1 MLDLLVAVAGAIV
14 EAIVENPEIVVAVVG
29 GVSVLALAGKFD
41 FLKKRFRSVVKK
53 WLRKTGASL
62 KLVCLKVARSA
73 GQYKQTLIGINEREK
88 TQVIKEK
95 TLTKEECEKE
105 GILPLAD
112 GKKREIYNAEELL
125 VLQG

>member
-62 KLVCLKVARSA
+62 KLV
-73 GQYKQTLIGINEREK
+73 
-88 TQVIKEK
+88 
-95 TLTKEECEKE
+95 
-105 GILPLAD
+105 
-112 GKKREIYNAEELL
+112 
-125 VLQG
+125 